1 MNLLKLLPRAVA
13 ALIVSL
19 VFVNSPAEAGHGG
32 KCAAGYYDQ
41 NVGGHNCQ
49 IIPAGHGCTNM
60 GGSYCR
66 GIGKCVHGKY
76 SPGGI
81 DNCQTCGGT
90 SVSSNQSG
98 SQSCRNCDAGQK
110 GRNGTQCV
118 RGNNSPSDHLYV
130 YGSEAIKTRGN
141 GTRCKSGTN
150 WKKNQDGG
158 KGQCN

>member
-1 MNLLKLLPRAVA
+1 MNLLKVLPVAVA

-32 KCAAGYYDQ
+32 KCAAGYWDQ

-66 GIGKCVHGKY
+66 GIGKCPHGKY
-76 SPGGI
+76 STGGS
-81 DNCQTCGGT
+81 DTCTQCTNGQ
-90 SVSSNQSG
+90 VSSNQSG

-110 GRNGTQCV
+110 GKNGTQCV
-118 RGNNSPSDHLYV
+118 RGNGSPSDHLYV
-130 YGSEAIKTRGN
+130 YGSAAPRTAGG
-141 GTRCKSGTN
+141 GTRCKSGKN
-150 WKKNQDGG
+150 WKPNRNNG
-158 KGQCN
+158 KGECK

>member
-1 MNLLKLLPRAVA
+1 MNLLKLLPVTVA

-41 NVGGHNCQ
+41 NTGGHSCQ
-49 IIPAGHGCTNM
+49 IIPAGHGCSRM

-66 GIGKCVHGKY
+66 AIAKCVHGKY

-90 SVSSNQSG
+90 SVSSNQQG
-98 SQSCRNCDAGQK
+98 STSCRQCDSGQK
-110 GRNGTQCV
+110 GRNGKQCV

-130 YGSEAIKTRGN
+130 YGSGAPKTRGG
-141 GTRCKSGTN
+141 GTRCKRGTN
-150 WKKNQDGG
+150 WRANQNDG